1 MPPFYFHVQALSRL
15 CAASISSSWHA
26 VIVARWLSALP
37 QPAPWTAVSISKR
50 SLGGLVE
57 GFGPPTR
64 RVGGSQ
70 APRQGCA
77 GGPPPGGR
85 LRRLEAASR
94 NRFTCGGCVWLN
106 LCYEVVAAA

>member
-1 MPPFYFHVQALSRL
+1 MPPFYLHVQALCRL
-15 CAASISSSWHA
+15 CAASTSSWWHA

-37 QPAPWTAVSISKR
+37 QLAPWTAVSISKR
-50 SLGGLVE
+50 SLGGLDV

-85 LRRLEAASR
+85 LRRLEASYPGS
-94 NRFTCGGCVWLN
+94 FTRGAGVWLN
-106 LCYEVVAAA
+106 LCQRWS